1 MCSCLAI
8 INMSYSRAD
17 RQSEARSHFFFV
29 FILYKLLMGKE
40 RQNERKANRLLI
52 YGLYIFSDLSVTVK
66 LHCVVERDLLTQVL
80 WVAAQNDALYI
91 SCFFSMK
98 PNESDK
104 YCRSK
109 FKCTDDGTSSV
120 FILMVIRSFLDGG
133 WGDHLQE
140 PTLTFSPTTAKAN
153 YYANGALVDSDLSE
167 VV

>member
-1 MCSCLAI
+1 M
-8 INMSYSRAD
+8 R
-17 RQSEARSHFFFV
+17 HGPTFFV

-40 RQNERKANRLLI
+40 RKNERKAHRLLI
-52 YGLYIFSDLSVTVK
+52 YGLYIFSHLSVTVK
-66 LHCVVERDLLTQVL
+66 LHCVIERDLLTQVL
-80 WVAAQNDALYI
+80 WVAEQNDALYI

-109 FKCTDDGTSSV
+109 FKCTDDGASSV

-133 WGDHLQE
+133 WAGGVDHLQE